1 MSPLLDHLVEFF
13 MFQDKYFCRLWLG
26 TGNGVIISVPLSSP
40 DLGRSTS
47 GNLIADVIEK
57 SKPGA
62 PVRVYADIK
71 VSFE

>member
-1 MSPLLDHLVEFF
+1 M
-13 MFQDKYFCRLWLG
+13 
-26 TGNGVIISVPLSSP
+26 IISVPLSSP

-62 PVRVYADIK
+62 PVRVYADTKVPWLLLSYHFLAQNIHVWIK
-71 VSFE
+71 ERFH